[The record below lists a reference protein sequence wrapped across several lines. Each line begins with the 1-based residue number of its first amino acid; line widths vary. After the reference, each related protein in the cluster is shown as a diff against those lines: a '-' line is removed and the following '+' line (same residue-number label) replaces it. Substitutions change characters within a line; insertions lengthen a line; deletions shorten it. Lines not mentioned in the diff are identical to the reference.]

1 MRLLGIDYGTKRV
14 GVALSDQSGHFAF
27 PHKVVHN
34 DRHLLASLTK
44 LATEQKVAQI
54 VIGESKNY
62 KGEANPVMAKIDKF
76 KKELEQRLAEL
87 GLEIKVVLEPEFL
100 TSAEAERLQGKT
112 ADHDA
117 SAAALILKS
126 YIDKQN

>member
-27 PHKVVHN
+27 PHKAVHN

-44 LATEQKVAQI
+44 LATEQKVGLI
-54 VIGESKNY
+54 VIGDSKNY
-62 KGEANPVMAKIDKF
+62 RGEDNPVMVKIRKF
-76 KKELEQRLAEL
+76 RDELEAKLKEA
-87 GLEIKVVLEPEFL
+87 GLEIKIVSEPELL
-100 TSAEAERLQGKT
+100 TSAEAERIQGKT

>member
-27 PHKVVHN
+27 PHKAVHN

-44 LATEQKVAQI
+44 LATEQKVGLI

-62 KGEANPVMAKIDKF
+62 RGEDNPVIVKIRKF
-76 KKELEQRLAEL
+76 RDELEAKLKEA
-87 GLEIKVVLEPEFL
+87 GLEIKIVSEPELL
-100 TSAEAERLQGKT
+100 TSAEAERIQGKT

-117 SAAALILKS
+117 SAAA
-126 YIDKQN
+126 